1 MRLARL
7 LPAVLA
13 LVVAVPSLADDKD
26 RDEEKV
32 SIRGMPASVS
42 PADEDGKKAG
52 LLGTVLMEGRKDK
65 DTKYDKAMV
74 KVTRATKIFQQVG
87 RELKPASFDDIKPGV
102 KMEIQFQGPVAES
115 FPVQAT
121 AGKIV
126 ILPGR

>member
-1 MRLARL
+1 MRRTHL

-13 LVVAVPSLADDKD
+13 LVVAVPTRADEK
-26 RDEEKV
+26 EKEKV
-32 SIRGMPASVS
+32 SIRGMPASVN
-42 PADEDGKKAG
+42 PANDEDKKAG
-52 LLGTVLMEGRKDK
+52 ILGTVLMEGRKDK
-65 DTKYDKAMV
+65 DTEYEKAMV
-74 KVTRATKIFQQVG
+74 KVTRATRIFQQVG
-87 RELKPASFDDIKPGV
+87 RELKPASFADLKPGV

>member
-1 MRLARL
+1 MRLSRL
-7 LPAVLA
+7 LPALLLIGLA
-13 LVVAVPSLADDKD
+13 APVVGQDPDK
-26 RDEEKV
+26 EEKV

-42 PADEDGKKAG
+42 PADDDAKKTG
-52 LLGTVLMEGRKDK
+52 VLGTVLMEGRKDK
-65 DTKYDKAMV
+65 DTQYDKAMV
-74 KVTRATKIFQQVG
+74 KVTKATKIFQQVG

-126 ILPGR
+126 ILGR

>member
-1 MRLARL
+1 MRRSRL
-7 LPAVLA
+7 LPALLA
-13 LVVAVPSLADDKD
+13 LVVAVPTLADDKD

-52 LLGTVLMEGRKDK
+52 VLGTVLMEGRKDK

-74 KVTRATKIFQQVG
+74 KVTKATKIFQQVG